1 MSNWEKKIKKLSFE
15 KNFFFRK
22 SESSFRALYHRRRIT
37 LPLPS
42 PPLPPHGVLVRPSQ
56 SDKIL
61 KEWERRC
68 ILATR
73 TMTMKHS

>member
-1 MSNWEKKIKKLSFE
+1 MGHEQLRKENKETFFE

-42 PPLPPHGVLVRPSQ
+42 PPTPRSASPSLSVR
-56 SDKIL
+56 
-61 KEWERRC
+61 
-68 ILATR
+68 
-73 TMTMKHS
+73 